1 MPLTK
6 SQLSNLSSIETL
18 RAIMKALRDPV
29 DGCPWDV
36 QQDHKSIAPYTIE
49 EAYEVVEAI
58 ELDDMDELRD
68 ELGDLLLQVVF
79 HAEMA
84 SERSDFS
91 FDDVVKAIC
100 EKMIRR
106 HPHVFG
112 DESQRGKPLEKGF
125 WEDIKAVEKP
135 NTGEKTPRILD
146 NVPVALPA
154 LTRAEKL
161 QKKAARV
168 GFDWPDVEGVFD
180 KVEEEIEEIRCAI
193 KDKETDER
201 IGEEIGDLLFSVVN
215 LSRHLSHDPE
225 TVLRSANNKFQYR
238 FNDLEEN
245 AKEPL
250 QSMSLEALETLW
262 KAAKAK
268 E

>member
-1 MPLTK
+1 MALSK
-6 SQLSNLSSIETL
+6 HQQSNLQSIDTL

-36 QQDHKSIAPYTIE
+36 KQDHKSIAAYTIE

-79 HAEMA
+79 HSEMA
-84 SERSDFS
+84 SERKDFS
-91 FDDVVKAIC
+91 MDDVIAAIC

-112 DESQRGKPLEKGF
+112 NEEQRKVSPDKGF
-125 WEDIKAVEKP
+125 WEDIKATEKP
-135 NTGEKTPRILD
+135 VNGVDKPKTLD

-154 LTRAEKL
+154 LSRAEKL

-168 GFDWPDVEGVFD
+168 GFDWPTIDGVFD
-180 KVEEEIEEIRCAI
+180 KISEEIDEIRQAI
-193 KDKETDER
+193 KDNEGDQR
-201 IGEEIGDLLFSVVN
+201 IGEEVGDLLFSVVN

-225 TVLRSANNKFQYR
+225 TVLRFANNKFQKR

-245 AKEPL
+245 AEQPL
-250 QSMSLEALETLW
+250 QSLDLDQLEALW
-262 KAAKAK
+262 QRAKNNQ
-268 E
+268 